1 MMKHSLSVTGQEGR
15 TGYNLSIS
23 YTDNPGL
30 IKDTG
35 YQRYFLRANVY
46 SDITKWLRIGTRVWG
61 YHTDQKK
68 SDTGSLTNINTQ
80 KMIPGVYPY
89 YDGKYGAPEANEEDP
104 QSHNPLWDM
113 AQSEGHIKNTQF
125 FTTFYANVKFLKH
138 FSYDVNLNYKDYR
151 YESMSVN
158 TDYGKYS
165 FSTDQWIA
173 APKDPAD
180 LYTRMAYVRE
190 NHWKLTHLLNYN
202 QTFYKH
208 DIGMLLGFEEERFV
222 KRTTDTA
229 KVIKGDHFAS
239 VTIEHQH
246 TNITRIEKDG
256 EVILDNPYQAECKTV
271 IEKSKLTVKDILDF
285 ADQVRIEDVQPI
297 IDRQIKLNSAI
308 AQEGLDNN
316 YGAQIGKTLMHVW
329 GKSVTTRA
337 CARAAAGSDARMG
350 GCSMPVVINS
360 GSGNQGMT
368 VSLPVIVF
376 ADEWEVSHEKL
387 CRSLVVSNLIAIH
400 QKYYIGSLSAYCGAV
415 SAACGAGAGITYM
428 YGGTYQQVSLTI
440 INTLGNV
447 GGIVCDGAKPSC
459 AAKIASSVDAALM
472 AFQLSIQN
480 KSFLPG
486 EGIIKDDI
494 EETIKS
500 MGYIGRVGMRSTDTE
515 ILNVMIDRAD
525 INQGC

>member
-1 MMKHSLSVTGQEGR
+1 MDSTLYENYLNILKHELVPALGCTEPIAIAYAAAKARQVLGEFPEQVEMHLSGNIIKNVKGVTVPNSGGLKGIDVAAVLGIVGGNADRALEVLSEVSPEDISRTRELISQKICSCSLVENVDNLFITAIVTSGKHS
-15 TGYNLSIS
+15 
-23 YTDNPGL
+23 
-30 IKDTG
+30 
-35 YQRYFLRANVY
+35 
-46 SDITKWLRIGTRVWG
+46 
-61 YHTDQKK
+61 
-68 SDTGSLTNINTQ
+68 
-80 KMIPGVYPY
+80 
-89 YDGKYGAPEANEEDP
+89 
-104 QSHNPLWDM
+104 
-113 AQSEGHIKNTQF
+113 
-125 FTTFYANVKFLKH
+125 
-138 FSYDVNLNYKDYR
+138 
-151 YESMSVN
+151 
-158 TDYGKYS
+158 
-165 FSTDQWIA
+165 
-173 APKDPAD
+173 
-180 LYTRMAYVRE
+180 
-190 NHWKLTHLLNYN
+190 
-202 QTFYKH
+202 
-208 DIGMLLGFEEERFV
+208 
-222 KRTTDTA
+222 
-229 KVIKGDHFAS
+229 AS

-246 TNITRIEKDG
+246 TNITKITKDG
-256 EVILDNPYQAECKTV
+256 EIILDNPYRSTEAAA
-271 IEKSKLTVKDILDF
+271 IDKSLLTVKDILDF
-285 ADQVRIEDVQPI
+285 ADQVRMEDIQPVI
-297 IDRQIKLNSAI
+297 NRQIKLNSAI

-440 INTLGNV
+440 INTLGNI

-459 AAKIASSVDAALM
+459 AAKIATSVDAALM

-500 MGYIGRVGMRSTDTE
+500 MGYIGRVGMRATDTE
-515 ILNVMIDRAD
+515 ILNVMIDQANID
-525 INQGC
+525 QDC